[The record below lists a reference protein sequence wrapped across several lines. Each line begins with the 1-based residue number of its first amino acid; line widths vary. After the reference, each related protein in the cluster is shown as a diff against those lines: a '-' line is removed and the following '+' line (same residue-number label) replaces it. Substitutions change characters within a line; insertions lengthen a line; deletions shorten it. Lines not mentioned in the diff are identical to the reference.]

1 MKKDP
6 SLICILFMFLFAL
19 PAASQNEES
28 WKASEA
34 TVERLS
40 ESRPNVNYREDM
52 VPSFTLPDP
61 LMTSDGR
68 KVTSSTRWIKERRE
82 EVLEL
87 FRENIYGRIP
97 ATPYTKTFTIGNE
110 DKNAIGGT
118 ATLKQADITIG
129 TERGSLVIHLALFV
143 PNNVPK
149 PVPVFLL
156 INNRDPSNIDASR
169 KVKSEFWPVEEV
181 IARGFA
187 IAAFYNADVDNDEFD
202 NFSNGI
208 HALLDKEPR
217 PEDAWGTIS
226 AWAWGASRCMDYF
239 EKDKDIDK
247 KKVAV
252 VGHSRGG
259 KTSLWAGAEDQRF
272 SLVISNE
279 SGTTGASLARRKY
292 GETVEIINNAF
303 PHWFCSNYKKYNN
316 NENALP
322 VDQHMLLALIAP
334 RALYVATASDDLW
347 GDPRGSWLALYHSV
361 PVYKLLGTGSDISE
375 TMPPLNKPVRSGKVG
390 YHVRDGGHNMLV
402 KDWNY
407 FMDMADMV
415 WKRK

>member
-1 MKKDP
+1 MKKNP
-6 SLICILFMFLFAL
+6 SLICLLFLFVSAL
-19 PAASQNEES
+19 PAVSQNEES
-28 WKASEA
+28 WKVSQE

-40 ESRPNVNYREDM
+40 KSRPYVNYRENM
-52 VPSFTLPDP
+52 VSPYILPDP

-68 KVTSSTRWIKERRE
+68 KVTSSGMWKKERRE

-87 FRENIYGRIP
+87 FRENVYGRVP
-97 ATPYTKTFTIGNE
+97 NTPYTITFRLVNE
-110 DKNAIGGT
+110 DKNAISGA
-118 ATLKQADITIG
+118 ATLKQADIKIE
-129 TERGSLVIHLALFV
+129 TEKGSLVIHLVLFV

-156 INNRDPSNIDASR
+156 INNRDPSNIDGSR

-181 IARGFA
+181 IERGFA

-239 EKDKDIDK
+239 EKDRDIDK

-272 SLVISNE
+272 SMVISNE
-279 SGTTGASLARRKY
+279 SGTAGASLARRKF
-292 GETVEIINNAF
+292 GETVEIINNTF

-334 RALYVATASDDLW
+334 RALYVATASEDLW
-347 GDPRGSWLALYHSV
+347 GDPHGSWLALYHSV
-361 PVYKLLGTGSDISE
+361 PVYKLLGTGSDIPE
-375 TMPPLNKPVRSGKVG
+375 TMPPVNKPVLNGKVG
-390 YHVRDGGHNMLV
+390 FHVRDGGHNMLV
-402 KDWNY
+402 KDWNN
-407 FMDMADMV
+407 FMDMAEMV